1 MTHPWW
7 PLFDLRIK
15 NGPLALRA
23 MTEADLAGLADTL
36 PNDLEQDPAATRYPG
51 LPDRVNRG
59 IIVHQGYWAAW
70 GRWSIDSWNLPFVT
84 LLDGEII
91 GTQTLEG
98 DNFVQRRVVDTAS
111 YLQPAVRGQGYG
123 KAMRRAVLALAFG
136 EMGAEMAITAAWH
149 DNQASLGVSRALGY
163 QPNGESRH
171 VSQDRVDRMVH
182 LRLMRA
188 DWLASGQAAGIAIEG
203 FDACR
208 PLFGLEQ
215 SP

>member
-1 MTHPWW
+1 
-7 PLFDLRIK
+7 
-15 NGPLALRA
+15 
-23 MTEADLAGLADTL
+23 
-36 PNDLEQDPAATRYPG
+36 
-51 LPDRVNRG
+51 
-59 IIVHQGYWAAW
+59 
-70 GRWSIDSWNLPFVT
+70 VT

-111 YLQPAVRGQGYG
+111 HLQPAVRGQGYG

-136 EMGAEMAITAAWH
+136 EMEAEMAITAAWH
-149 DNQASLGVSRALGY
+149 DNQASLGGSRALGY